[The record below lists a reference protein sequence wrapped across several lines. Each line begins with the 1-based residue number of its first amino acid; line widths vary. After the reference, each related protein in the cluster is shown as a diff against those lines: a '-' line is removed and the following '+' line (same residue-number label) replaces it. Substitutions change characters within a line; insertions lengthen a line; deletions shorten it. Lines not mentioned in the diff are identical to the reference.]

1 MELHFNEKIFFFLLL
16 FFIFISNALSSEIS
30 VVDIT
35 FLLKNSN
42 KGKAIQK
49 DLENLK
55 NKNLKEF
62 SSKKKKLEEKEK
74 KIASKKNV
82 LSEQDFKKEV
92 LEFRKEVESFNIE
105 RNNSTLEI
113 NKIRQKKTA
122 KLLDEINKILIQYSS
137 KNSISTIIDKKNVII
152 TKEETDITKD
162 ILKILNK

>member
-1 MELHFNEKIFFFLLL
+1 MKKIFFFLSL
-16 FFIFISNALSSEIS
+16 FFILICNALSSEIS
-30 VVDIT
+30 IVDIT
-35 FLLKNSN
+35 FLLKNSD
-42 KGKAIQK
+42 KGKTIQK
-49 DLENLK
+49 DLDNLK

-82 LSEQDFKKEV
+82 LSEEDFKKEV
-92 LEFRKEVESFNIE
+92 LEFREEVEAFNIE
-105 RNNSTLEI
+105 RNKSTLEL

-137 KNSISTIIDKKNVII
+137 NHSISTIIDKKNVII